1 MSGVSDDEADKKNL
15 RAVKVKDLA
24 EGDVLVFPQGG
35 DRNAIRELAD
45 ANLPQ
50 GMRESAT
57 LWQKSLKTYVAEN
70 ELSLAELKRRLERAG
85 CKRHVVTLKMWLES
99 ELIIGPRDY
108 ARDDLE
114 AIGQVTGDI
123 ELQAKMVECANAIS
137 RVWGEHLRVSG
148 MIAKRALSRIK
159 GRITEV
165 VDLTVPLDIG
175 GGLLLAQVEYV
186 ENEDVIVPFSTV
198 NRLRRVFNGQDDSA
212 DYSP

>member
-1 MSGVSDDEADKKNL
+1 
-15 RAVKVKDLA
+15 
-24 EGDVLVFPQGG
+24 
-35 DRNAIRELAD
+35 
-45 ANLPQ
+45 
-50 GMRESAT
+50 
-57 LWQKSLKTYVAEN
+57 
-70 ELSLAELKRRLERAG
+70 
-85 CKRHVVTLKMWLES
+85 MWLES

-159 GRITEV
+159 GRVTEV